1 MRKYNALKGYP
12 CSDLNKK
19 MFLFRTVISKCFL
32 SGWLCIKPIHYPPN
46 VSWCSSAELKMKSVC
61 IFSLIIILC
70 CLSIK
75 AQRLNCS
82 RIRENCRPCTRRLV
96 DPINNL
102 EFINRDCREKVRERW
117 IWRDVR
123 RCEMQIFACESKIP
137 LIKKFKK

>member
-1 MRKYNALKGYP
+1 
-12 CSDLNKK
+12 
-19 MFLFRTVISKCFL
+19 
-32 SGWLCIKPIHYPPN
+32 
-46 VSWCSSAELKMKSVC
+46 MKSVC

-102 EFINRDCREKVRERW
+102 EFINRDCREKVRERY

-123 RCEMQIFACESKIP
+123 RCEMQIFACENHENRLDCENVARLTGMRRIR
-137 LIKKFKK
+137 